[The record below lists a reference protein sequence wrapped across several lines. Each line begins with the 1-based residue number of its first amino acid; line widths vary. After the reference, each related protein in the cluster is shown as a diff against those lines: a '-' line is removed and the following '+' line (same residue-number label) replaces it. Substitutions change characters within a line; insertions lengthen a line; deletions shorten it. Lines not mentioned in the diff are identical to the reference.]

1 MAFKYKIN
9 FFNIIK
15 NVGIIMVFLMKSFN
29 IILIIKKKKIVK
41 ILNIKILN
49 LKIKIKFTILNN
61 FAIIL
66 QLN

>member
-1 MAFKYKIN
+1 LAFKYKIN

>member
-1 MAFKYKIN
+1 MLIFKYKIN

-15 NVGIIMVFLMKSFN
+15 NIKIIMIFFMKFFN
-29 IILIIKKKKIVK
+29 IMPIIKKKKIVRIFNVK
-41 ILNIKILN
+41 IPNLKAKFAILNK
-49 LKIKIKFTILNN
+49 

>member
-1 MAFKYKIN
+1 MLIFKYKIN

-15 NVGIIMVFLMKSFN
+15 NVKIIIIFFIRFFN
-29 IILIIKKKKIVK
+29 VMPTIKKKKIIK
-41 ILNIKILN
+41 TLNAKISNLKAKLIILNK
-49 LKIKIKFTILNN
+49 

>member
-1 MAFKYKIN
+1 MLTFKCKTN

-15 NVGIIMVFLMKSFN
+15 NIKIIIIFFIKSFN
-29 IILIIKKKKIVK
+29 IILIIEKKKIVK
-41 ILNIKILN
+41 TFGVKVLN
-49 LKIKIKFTILNN
+49 LKAKFIILNK